1 MPNFGSRAWYDQS
14 VVSLESLEKVR
25 GAIGHF
31 QSLLRRGAL
40 IDALEIFSAD
50 LESQLRFRLGELR
63 VLKSLVSQVQATYL
77 RLHGTLTG
85 APLRSLAAELLLH
98 EGHARDALAV
108 LDDINAGAEV
118 KRCRAVALFELQRF
132 DEAYREAQEAG
143 YDTLQW
149 LAATAGREYTA
160 LQLLAEKPAL
170 DHAEA
175 LIGHRFFAFF
185 APYACAHA
193 RMHARVMMARPYA
206 GVGVPPA
213 WRAPPPWTADP
224 GEERYPQGAGAPPSG
239 IFSTRTFRG
248 VEKRDPKTQI
258 RMASWSGWCVI
269 NIRRDST
276 PIGAPGVP

>member
-63 VLKSLVSQVQATYL
+63 
-77 RLHGTLTG
+77 GTLTG

-193 RMHARVMMARPYA
+193 RTRARVMMARA
-206 GVGVPPA
+206 RLVV
-213 WRAPPPWTADP
+213 RPPPHTA
-224 GEERYPQGAGAPPSG
+224 EPS
-239 IFSTRTFRG
+239 
-248 VEKRDPKTQI
+248 
-258 RMASWSGWCVI
+258 
-269 NIRRDST
+269 
-276 PIGAPGVP
+276 